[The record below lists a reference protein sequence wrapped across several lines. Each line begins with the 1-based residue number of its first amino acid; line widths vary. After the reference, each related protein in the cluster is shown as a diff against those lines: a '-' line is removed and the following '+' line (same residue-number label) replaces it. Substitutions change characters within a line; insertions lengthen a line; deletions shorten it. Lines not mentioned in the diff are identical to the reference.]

1 MNGEYTNFSKD
12 HNSTDQHPHTYLA
25 HDLLQRVLA
34 ELETLHLQLVD
45 DVPVSLSDAVVR
57 LLVTAAKV
65 LVLRAELQV
74 PLRSE
79 RRLEVQTLR
88 VS

>member
-1 MNGEYTNFSKD
+1 MNGEYAILSGD
-12 HNSTDQHPHTYLA
+12 RCSTDQHPHAYLA
-25 HDLLQRVLA
+25 HELLQRVFA

-57 LLVTAAKV
+57 VLVAAAKV
-65 LVLRAELQV
+65 LVLRAELQM